1 MITTKNLS
9 KRYGEILAVDDVSF
23 SVNPGEVL
31 GFLGANGAGKST
43 TMRMI
48 AGFIA
53 PSAGTVSV
61 CGHDIERSPVQ
72 AKSCMGYLPEG
83 APSYGEMTVGE
94 FLDFVADIRGLGG
107 ARRRERRASWSSVS
121 ALAPVIEQVVET
133 LSKGFR
139 RRVGLAQALI
149 HDPQVLILD
158 EPTDGLDP
166 NQKHEVRRLINE
178 LSKDKLVI
186 VSTHILEEVHE
197 VCTRAIIIAD
207 GRIVADETP
216 AALEARSRY
225 HHAVSLRFDKPEE
238 LAAAR
243 RGIAGLP
250 EVTEVETD
258 ERELKLTAVPRPGK
272 NVLPAVSALIT
283 RYDWDVPELHLESG
297 RLDEVFR
304 TLTGAGPRR
313 GRVARAGRALMKGE
327 RGFEQDPGDFPARA
341 PKLFRDTARVRVH
354 RDFPRARGRVHVSGG
369 RTVRARPGRS
379 AAVLPLAPLALPG
392 AHPRDLDAPVGGGAQ
407 QRQHRASD
415 DAAGHVVRRRWSVN
429 FSPPGASP
437 ALRWRSPSRSGSR

>member
-1 MITTKNLS
+1 MITTKNLT
-9 KRYGEILAVDDVSF
+9 KRYGDKLAVDDLTF
-23 SVNPGEVL
+23 SVAPGEVL

-48 AGFIA
+48 AGFIS
-53 PSAGTVSV
+53 PTTGQVSV
-61 CGHDIERSPVQ
+61 CGHDIEKEPVE

-83 APSYGEMTVGE
+83 APSYGEMTVDE
-94 FLDFVADIRGLGG
+94 FLDFVADVRGLAGE
-107 ARRRERRASWSSVS
+107 RRRERRDVVIDRL
-121 ALAPVIEQVVET
+121 ALGPVIDQVIET

-197 VCTRAIIIAD
+197 VCTRAIIIAA
-207 GRIVADETP
+207 GRIVADESP
-216 AALEARSRY
+216 GALEARSRY
-225 HHAVSLRFDKPEE
+225 HHAVSLRFDKPEQ

-243 RGIAGLP
+243 REIAGLA
-250 EVTEVETD
+250 EVSEVESE

-272 NVLPAVSALIT
+272 NVLPAVSALISK
-283 RYDWDVPELHLESG
+283 YDWDVPELHLESD

-304 TLTGAGPRR
+304 TLTGAGPL
-313 GRVARAGRALMKGE
+313 RAMTPAPDIPLGE
-327 RGFEQDPGDFPARA
+327 G
-341 PKLFRDTARVRVH
+341 
-354 RDFPRARGRVHVSGG
+354 GG
-369 RTVRARPGRS
+369 RR
-379 AAVLPLAPLALPG
+379 
-392 AHPRDLDAPVGGGAQ
+392 
-407 QRQHRASD
+407 
-415 DAAGHVVRRRWSVN
+415 
-429 FSPPGASP
+429 
-437 ALRWRSPSRSGSR
+437 

>member
-9 KRYGEILAVDDVSF
+9 KSYGDKRAVDDLTFTVA
-23 SVNPGEVL
+23 PGEVL

-53 PSAGTVSV
+53 PTSGSVSV
-61 CGHDIERSPVQ
+61 CGHDIERESVA

-83 APSYGEMTVGE
+83 APSYGEMTVAE
-94 FLDFVADIRGLGG
+94 FLDFVADIRGLTGS
-107 ARRRERRASWSSVS
+107 RRRERRDVVIDRL
-121 ALAPVIEQVVET
+121 ALAPVIDQVVET

-149 HDPQVLILD
+149 HDPQALILD

-197 VCTRAIIIAD
+197 VCTRAIIIAN

-216 AALEARSRY
+216 SALEARSRY
-225 HHAVSLRFDKPEE
+225 HHAVSMRFEKREQ
-238 LAAAR
+238 LTAASR
-243 RGIAGLP
+243 EIATLP
-250 EVTEVETD
+250 EVAAVETN
-258 ERELKLTAVPRPGK
+258 ERDLRLTAVPHPGA
-272 NVLPAVSALIT
+272 NALPAVSAMIA
-283 RYDWDVPELHLESG
+283 RNDWDVPELHLESG

-304 TLTGAGPRR
+304 TLT
-313 GRVARAGRALMKGE
+313 E
-327 RGFEQDPGDFPARA
+327 
-341 PKLFRDTARVRVH
+341 
-354 RDFPRARGRVHVSGG
+354 
-369 RTVRARPGRS
+369 
-379 AAVLPLAPLALPG
+379 
-392 AHPRDLDAPVGGGAQ
+392 
-407 QRQHRASD
+407 
-415 DAAGHVVRRRWSVN
+415 
-429 FSPPGASP
+429 P
-437 ALRWRSPSRSGSR
+437 ALHARTGAAH

>member
-9 KRYGEILAVDDVSF
+9 KRYGDKLAVDDLTFTVS
-23 SVNPGEVL
+23 PGEVL

-53 PSAGTVSV
+53 PSAGQVTI
-61 CGHDIERSPVQ
+61 CGHDIEQAPVA

-83 APSYGEMTVGE
+83 APSYGEMTVAE
-94 FLDFVADIRGLGG
+94 FLDFVADLRGLTGQ
-107 ARRRERRASWSSVS
+107 RRRERRGIVIDR
-121 ALAPVIEQVVET
+121 LGLEPVIDQIIDT

-197 VCTRAIIIAD
+197 VCTRAIIIAH

-216 AALEARSRY
+216 SALEARSRY
-225 HHAVSLRFDKPEE
+225 HHAVTLRFEKPEQFT
-238 LAAAR
+238 AASR
-243 RGIAGLP
+243 EIAALP
-250 EVTEVETD
+250 EVAAVEPN
-258 ERELKLTAVPRPGK
+258 ERDLRLTAVPHPGA
-272 NVLPAVSALIT
+272 NALPAVSAIIEKH
-283 RYDWDVPELHLESG
+283 DWDVPELHLESG

-304 TLTGAGPRR
+304 SLTQPKAATGAH
-313 GRVARAGRALMKGE
+313 A
-327 RGFEQDPGDFPARA
+327 
-341 PKLFRDTARVRVH
+341 
-354 RDFPRARGRVHVSGG
+354 
-369 RTVRARPGRS
+369 
-379 AAVLPLAPLALPG
+379 
-392 AHPRDLDAPVGGGAQ
+392 
-407 QRQHRASD
+407 
-415 DAAGHVVRRRWSVN
+415 
-429 FSPPGASP
+429 
-437 ALRWRSPSRSGSR
+437 